1 MNHNG
6 KLIVFS
12 APSGSGKTTIVHRI
26 LPEFPQL
33 EFSVSATSRAE
44 RPGEQNGKDY
54 YFLSVEDFKRYRAE
68 GKFLEWEEVYA
79 DQFYGTLLS
88 EVERIWQAGGHV
100 VFDVDVKGGLNI
112 KRKFPERTLAVFIQP
127 PSVEELK
134 KRLQKRGTETE
145 ESLQKR
151 VGKAEAEMQFA
162 PRFDKIIINEDLD
175 KAVAEAR
182 AAVSEFLARP
192 L

>member
-26 LPEFPQL
+26 LPELPQL

-44 RPGEQNGKDY
+44 RPGERNGKDY

-88 EVERIWQAGGHV
+88 EVERICHAGGHV
-100 VFDVDVKGGLNI
+100 VFY
-112 KRKFPERTLAVFIQP
+112 
-127 PSVEELK
+127 
-134 KRLQKRGTETE
+134 
-145 ESLQKR
+145 
-151 VGKAEAEMQFA
+151 
-162 PRFDKIIINEDLD
+162 
-175 KAVAEAR
+175 
-182 AAVSEFLARP
+182 
-192 L
+192 